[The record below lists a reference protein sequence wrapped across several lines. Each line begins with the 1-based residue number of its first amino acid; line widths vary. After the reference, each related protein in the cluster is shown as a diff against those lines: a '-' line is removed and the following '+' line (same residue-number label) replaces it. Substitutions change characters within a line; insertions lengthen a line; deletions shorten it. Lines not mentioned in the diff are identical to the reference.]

1 LSYADLHLHSTA
13 SDGTLDPAALVREV
27 VGRGARGLALT
38 DHDTMAGLAEAEA
51 EAHRLGLAWL
61 PGCEVSATADGA
73 SVHLLAYGM
82 AEGTGTLAAL
92 LTEIREDRRARARAI
107 VRRFNEL
114 GVPLE
119 WEAVARESV
128 GDVPTRAHVARAIV
142 DSGLMAD
149 VQEVFVRYLGDG
161 GPAYVEKAVVEPQ
174 VVFDAV
180 HEAGGVVVLAHPGH
194 SFTDERIVEWARQG
208 LDGIE
213 VMHPKNRGQRR
224 DELRALAYRLDLLST
239 GGSDWHGT
247 TGGGMEPGTERV
259 PLEWMEAIAARCG
272 GSLDPTTPGRPA
284 PSGGPTPS
292 DTKRPTE
299 LE

>member
-1 LSYADLHLHSTA
+1 LSYVDLHLHSTA
-13 SDGTLDPAALVREV
+13 SDGILDPAALVREV
-27 VGRGARGLALT
+27 AARGAAGLSLT

-61 PGCEVSATADGA
+61 PGCEVSATTEDGH
-73 SVHLLAYGM
+73 SVHLLAYGVR
-82 AEGTGTLAAL
+82 EGTGSLTEL
-92 LTEIREDRRARARAI
+92 LSEIREDRRARAKAI

-119 WEAVARESV
+119 WAAVARESV

-161 GPAYVEKAVVEPQ
+161 GPAYVEKAEVLPG

-180 HEAGGVVVLAHPGH
+180 HEAGGVVVLAHPGRA
-194 SFTDERIVEWARQG
+194 FDDERIVDWARQG

-239 GGSDWHGT
+239 GGSDWHGAG
-247 TGGGMEPGTERV
+247 GGGMEPGTEPV
-259 PLEWMEAIAARCG
+259 PREWMEAAAARCG
-272 GSLDPTTPGRPA
+272 LSLDPAEPEPR
-284 PSGGPTPS
+284 SVN
-292 DTKRPTE
+292 D
-299 LE
+299 

>member
-1 LSYADLHLHSTA
+1 MSYADLHLHSTA

-27 VGRGARGLALT
+27 AERGATGLSLT
-38 DHDTMAGLAEAEA
+38 DHDTMGGLAEAET
-51 EAHRLGLAWL
+51 EARRLGLAWL
-61 PGCEVSATADGA
+61 PGCEVSATADGD

-82 AEGTGTLAAL
+82 REGTPALTTL

-119 WEAVARESV
+119 WAAVARESI

-180 HEAGGVVVLAHPGH
+180 HEAGGVVILAHPGH
-194 SFTDERIVEWARQG
+194 AYDDDRIVEWARQG

-239 GGSDWHGT
+239 GGSDWHGAK
-247 TGGGMEPGTERV
+247 GGGMEPGTERV

-272 GSLDPTTPGRPA
+272 ASLDPRPK
-284 PSGGPTPS
+284 PPM
-292 DTKRPTE
+292 DRE
-299 LE
+299 

>member
-1 LSYADLHLHSTA
+1 MSYADLHLHSTA

-27 VGRGARGLALT
+27 AERGATGLSLT
-38 DHDTMAGLAEAEA
+38 DHDTMGGLREAET
-51 EAHRLGLAWL
+51 EARRLGLAWL
-61 PGCEVSATADGA
+61 PGCEVSATADGD

-82 AEGTGTLAAL
+82 REGTGALASL

-119 WEAVARESV
+119 WSAVARESV

-180 HEAGGVVVLAHPGH
+180 HEAGGVVVLAHPGNAYD
-194 SFTDERIVEWARQG
+194 DERIVEWVRQG

-239 GGSDWHGT
+239 GGSDWHGAK
-247 TGGGMEPGTERV
+247 GGGMEPGTERV
-259 PLEWMEAIAARCG
+259 PLEWMEAVAARCG
-272 GSLDPTTPGRPA
+272 VSLDA
-284 PSGGPTPS
+284 
-292 DTKRPTE
+292 TKPPTE

>member
-1 LSYADLHLHSTA
+1 MHLRPILEPEAT
-13 SDGTLDPAALVREV
+13 
-27 VGRGARGLALT
+27 GA
-38 DHDTMAGLAEAEA
+38 LAEM
-51 EAHRLGLAWL
+51 L
-61 PGCEVSATADGA
+61 S
-73 SVHLLAYGM
+73 
-82 AEGTGTLAAL
+82 
-92 LTEIREDRRARARAI
+92 EIREDRRARARAI

-119 WEAVARESV
+119 WSAVARESV

-161 GPAYVEKAVVEPQ
+161 GPACVEKAVVEPQ

-180 HEAGGVVVLAHPGH
+180 HDAGGVVILAHPGH
-194 SFTDERIVEWARQG
+194 AFDDDRIVEWARQG

-247 TGGGMEPGTERV
+247 RGGGMEPGAERV

-272 GSLDPTTPGRPA
+272 ASLDPTQKPPM
-284 PSGGPTPS
+284 
-292 DTKRPTE
+292 E
-299 LE
+299 VE